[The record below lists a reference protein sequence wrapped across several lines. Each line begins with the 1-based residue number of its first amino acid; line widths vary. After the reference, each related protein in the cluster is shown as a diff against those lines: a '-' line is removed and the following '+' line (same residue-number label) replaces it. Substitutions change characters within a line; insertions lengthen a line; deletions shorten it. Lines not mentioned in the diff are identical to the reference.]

1 MSENTKTPAA
11 AATAT
16 GIHDNIICHREKE
29 YPCHNDYS
37 TMPARCQEVTIPRW
51 EYDMLMDKQFRYDM
65 LRLIAQKSK
74 FVTDT
79 ESLIFG
85 LENSDEK
92 V

>member
-1 MSENTKTPAA
+1 MSENTKIPAA

-16 GIHDNIICHREKE
+16 GIHENISQREKAIKPF
-29 YPCHNDYS
+29 YDDYN
-37 TMPARCQEVTIPRW
+37 TMPARCQEVTITRR

-65 LRLIAQKSK
+65 LRQIAQKSK

-85 LENSDEK
+85 LEESDE